1 MRRQSRRR
9 FLCGAGGATLAGLA
23 GCLGAAT
30 PDELGDGDEST
41 NGTTAEASFFVVSDF
56 ASAVAGDALSVGN
69 LVPFGQHGHGWE
81 PGPTIQRRV
90 FDSDAFLYV
99 GEGFQPWADRIR
111 QNLRDDGSDVTTV
124 EAWAGIDL
132 LAAED
137 DEHGSH
143 DEEHHD
149 EDEHHDETDTHDE
162 EHHDDHKTD
171 THDDEHHDDHE
182 TDSHDDEHHDEK
194 STTED
199 GHDDHDHGAVDPHF
213 WLDPERAKQAVGNV
227 EAGLAEVVPEESET
241 LAANADALRSDLD
254 ELDATYRERLSGR
267 SRDTILVAGHNSYRY
282 LGARYDFHV
291 EALTGLAPDA
301 APTPQDVR
309 RAQEAIEEHDI
320 EYVLAPVFESDRAAT
335 QLVEETDATDVLP
348 LTPVPSLT
356 TEWNDRGWGYLDVME
371 QVNLPSLAR
380 ALGADEQ

>member
-1 MRRQSRRR
+1 MHSQSRRR
-9 FLCGAGGATLAGLA
+9 FLCGAGGTALAGLA
-23 GCLGAAT
+23 GCLGAGETGTSGAAT
-30 PDELGDGDEST
+30 DAST
-41 NGTTAEASFFVVSDF
+41 TGTTAEASFFVVSDF

-90 FDSDAFLYV
+90 FDADAFLYV

-132 LAAED
+132 LAAAD
-137 DEHGSH
+137 DEHGDHDDEQH
-143 DEEHHD
+143 DEETESHD
-149 EDEHHDETDTHDE
+149 HQ
-162 EHHDDHKTD
+162 
-171 THDDEHHDDHE
+171 E
-182 TDSHDDEHHDEK
+182 TDSHDETHEDEHHEGE
-194 STTED
+194 STAED
-199 GHDDHDHGAVDPHF
+199 GHDEHDHGTVDPHF
-213 WLDPERAKQAVGNV
+213 WLDPERAKRAVDNV
-227 EAGLAEVVPEESET
+227 EAGLAEVAPDQQAT
-241 LAANADALRSDLD
+241 LAANAEALREDLD
-254 ELDATYRERLSGR
+254 ALDATYRERLSDR
-267 SRDTILVAGHNSYRY
+267 TRDTVLIAGHNSYRY

-309 RAQEAIEEHDI
+309 RAQEAIEDHDI
-320 EYVLAPVFESDRAAT
+320 EYVLAPVFESDQAAT
-335 QLVEETDATDVLP
+335 QLVEETDATGVLP